1 MQLSYLW
8 GHQLICKLGRLNDAL
23 TADVAGS
30 SAGWEIVNSE
40 GGAECSSHDKGYF
53 QFDTKWSDSN
63 IELISPVDAVVDKG
77 GLFCELDYFVPVS
90 ESVTV
95 KGLDLGFT
103 ILVELTI
110 FEGTLYFWFANIWFL
125 IEKLSVQIVHINH
138 IVIYKKDFADSESE
152 KVDENN
158 RA

>member
-1 MQLSYLW
+1 M
-8 GHQLICKLGRLNDAL
+8 
-23 TADVAGS
+23 
-30 SAGWEIVNSE
+30 
-40 GGAECSSHDKGYF
+40 
-53 QFDTKWSDSN
+53 
-63 IELISPVDAVVDKG
+63 
-77 GLFCELDYFVPVS
+77 
-90 ESVTV
+90 

-125 IEKLSVQIVHINH
+125 IEKLSVQVVYINH